1 MVLFFYKTQG
11 FRMLQIT
18 KCSKNHIIKKKS
30 ALIYKLYK
38 ILNKLNI
45 NNLSQN
51 KNREKNNLIITLQNG
66 LSLKNLFQNKNTK
79 YITKNNKTLKINLN
93 H

>member
-1 MVLFFYKTQG
+1 
-11 FRMLQIT
+11 MLQIT

-51 KNREKNNLIITLQNG
+51 KNKDKNNLIITLQND
-66 LSLKNLFQNKNTK
+66 LSLKNLFQNKS
-79 YITKNNKTLKINLN
+79 ITYTCCAFRVHFNAKSQIINI
-93 H
+93 

>member
-1 MVLFFYKTQG
+1 
-11 FRMLQIT
+11 MLQLR
-18 KCSKNHIIKKKS
+18 KYSKNHIIKKKS

-51 KNREKNNLIITLQNG
+51 KNKDNNNLIITLQNG
-66 LSLKNLFQNKNTK
+66 LSLKNLFQNKSIIYTCYAFRIHFNEK
-79 YITKNNKTLKINLN
+79 SQIINI
-93 H
+93 

>member
-1 MVLFFYKTQG
+1 
-11 FRMLQIT
+11 MLQLR
-18 KCSKNHIIKKKS
+18 KYSKNHIIKKKS

-51 KNREKNNLIITLQNG
+51 KNREKNNLIITFQND
-66 LSLKNLFQNKNTK
+66 LSLKNLFQNKS
-79 YITKNNKTLKINLN
+79 ITYTCCAFRVHFNEKSQIINI
-93 H
+93 

>member
-1 MVLFFYKTQG
+1 
-11 FRMLQIT
+11 MLQIT

-45 NNLSQN
+45 NTLSQN
-51 KNREKNNLIITLQNG
+51 KNKDNNNLIITL
-66 LSLKNLFQNKNTK
+66 KMT
-79 YITKNNKTLKINLN
+79 Y

>member
-1 MVLFFYKTQG
+1 
-11 FRMLQIT
+11 MLQIT

-45 NNLSQN
+45 NDLSQN
-51 KNREKNNLIITLQNG
+51 KNKDKNNLIITLQNG
-66 LSLKNLFQNKNTK
+66 LSLKIYFKTKVLFTPVVHLE
-79 YITKNNKTLKINLN
+79 YILTQCLKSLIFNALRF
-93 H
+93 

>member
-1 MVLFFYKTQG
+1 
-11 FRMLQIT
+11 MLQLR
-18 KCSKNHIIKKKS
+18 KYSKNHIIKKKS

-51 KNREKNNLIITLQNG
+51 KNREKNNLIITLQND
-66 LSLKNLFQNKNTK
+66 LSLKNLFQNKS
-79 YITKNNKTLKINLN
+79 ITYTCCAFRVHFNEKSQIINI
-93 H
+93 

>member
-1 MVLFFYKTQG
+1 
-11 FRMLQIT
+11 MLQLR
-18 KCSKNHIIKKKS
+18 KYSKNHIIKKKS

-51 KNREKNNLIITLQNG
+51 KNREKNNLIITFQND
-66 LSLKNLFQNKNTK
+66 LSLKNLFQNKSIIYTCCAFRIHFNAK
-79 YITKNNKTLKINLN
+79 SQIINI
-93 H
+93 

>member
-1 MVLFFYKTQG
+1 
-11 FRMLQIT
+11 MLQLR
-18 KCSKNHIIKKKS
+18 KYSKNHIIKKKS

-51 KNREKNNLIITLQNG
+51 KNREKNNLIITFQND
-66 LSLKNLFQNKNTK
+66 LSLKNLFQNKS
-79 YITKNNKTLKINLN
+79 ITFTCCAFRVHFNEKSQIINI
-93 H
+93 

>member
-1 MVLFFYKTQG
+1 
-11 FRMLQIT
+11 MLQLR
-18 KCSKNHIIKKKS
+18 KYSKNHIIKKKS

-51 KNREKNNLIITLQNG
+51 KNREKNNLIITLQND
-66 LSLKNLFQNKNTK
+66 LSLKNLFQNKS
-79 YITKNNKTLKINLN
+79 ITYTCCAFRVHFNVKSQIINM
-93 H
+93 

>member
-1 MVLFFYKTQG
+1 
-11 FRMLQIT
+11 MLQLR
-18 KCSKNHIIKKKS
+18 KYSKNHIIKKKS

-51 KNREKNNLIITLQNG
+51 KNREKNNLIITLQND
-66 LSLKNLFQNKNTK
+66 LSLKNLFQNKSIIYTCCAFRIHFNEK
-79 YITKNNKTLKINLN
+79 SQIINI
-93 H
+93 